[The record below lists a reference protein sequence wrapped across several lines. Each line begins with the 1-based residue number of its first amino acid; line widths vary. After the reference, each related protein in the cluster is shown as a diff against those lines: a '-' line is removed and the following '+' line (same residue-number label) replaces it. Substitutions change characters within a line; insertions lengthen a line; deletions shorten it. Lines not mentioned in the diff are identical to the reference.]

1 MVRTSESI
9 REHAKVAP
17 QVEVRIEKK
26 CPVALAAE
34 VPATPPPPKGV
45 SADRLL
51 DALIASFG
59 PDLAND
65 FWKWLTAD
73 LPNHEAEVTGRLKS
87 AVKEC
92 KEAPV

>member
-1 MVRTSESI
+1 M
-9 REHAKVAP
+9 
-17 QVEVRIEKK
+17 
-26 CPVALAAE
+26 ALAAE